1 MRLRMRVRVNVRRKS
16 HLGNFNM
23 IVDLYAMHKRIDIAI
38 ALGCPAIFLGVA
50 FRHVAVYADAIG
62 GQCPAVVTVA
72 AAGSAPTA
80 AVVVVVILQAFP
92 IIRCGSIVG
101 GTASFN

>member
-1 MRLRMRVRVNVRRKS
+1 MRVRVRVRVNVKRKS
-16 HLGNFNM
+16 HLGYFNM

-38 ALGCPAIFLGVA
+38 ALGCPAVLLGIA
-50 FRHVAVYADAIG
+50 LGHVADADTIV
-62 GQCPAVVTVA
+62 GQCPAVA
-72 AAGSAPTA
+72 AVGSA

-92 IIRCGSIVG
+92 IIRCGSSVG